1 MRKQCSGQMNTEA
14 TKEENTINQGLN
26 WAMRKIG
33 EGHGYA
39 QERNPSQ
46 ILNQCPKKASMSS
59 TVLQQSITKV
69 PNSREN
75 NRAGQENLKT
85 MKIESIHLDP
95 ESEEEIVY
103 DRSDRRGS
111 NPI

>member
-1 MRKQCSGQMNTEA
+1 MSK
-14 TKEENTINQGLN
+14 
-26 WAMRKIG
+26 
-33 EGHGYA
+33 GHEYA
-39 QERNPSQ
+39 QEWNPSQ

-103 DRSDRRGS
+103 DGSDRRGS